1 MGSHLSPAIIGLLVF
16 AATFGGALVGIW
28 LRQRLPAHHL
38 DADSQS
44 TVKVGIGLIATMTA
58 LVLGLV
64 TASAKSSYD
73 TLDSA
78 VKQSAAEVLSLDRI
92 LARYGPEA
100 QPVREALRTAVAF
113 GVERNWPQAAGSKP
127 VMQPTAPAQPAEQL
141 MRQIRALPETSDEQ
155 IWLKSRALEAGEN
168 LLNVRW
174 AMVSAIG
181 PSVPVPFL
189 IVLVFW
195 LLVTFSSF
203 GLFAPRNG
211 TVIAVLLV
219 CAMSVASAIFL
230 ILEMDGPFAGLI
242 RISPKPMLYAL
253 SQVAQ

>member
-1 MGSHLSPAIIGLLVF
+1 MSPALIGLLVF
-16 AATFGGALVGIW
+16 AATFGGALGGIW
-28 LRQRLPAHHL
+28 LRQRLPAHHT

-73 TLDSA
+73 TLDLA
-78 VKQSAAEVLSLDRI
+78 VKHSAAEVLSLDRI
-92 LARYGPEA
+92 LARYGPEG
-100 QPVREALRTAVAF
+100 QPVREALRAAVAF
-113 GVERNWPQAAGSKP
+113 GIEKNWPENAGSRP
-127 VMQPTAPAQPAEQL
+127 MMHPSGPAPPAEEL
-141 MRQIRALPETSDEQ
+141 MRQIRALPETNDEQ
-155 IWLKSRALEAGEN
+155 GWLKSHALEAGED

-174 AMVSAIG
+174 AMVSSIG

-189 IVLVFW
+189 VVLVFW

-219 CAMSVASAIFL
+219 CALSVASAIFL

-253 SQVAQ
+253 SQIAQ

>member
-155 IWLKSRALEAGEN
+155 VWLKSRALEAGEN

>member
-1 MGSHLSPAIIGLLVF
+1 MSPALIGLLVF
-16 AATFGGALVGIW
+16 AATFGGALGGIW
-28 LRQRLPAHHL
+28 LRHRLPVHHTY
-38 DADSQS
+38 ADSQS

-73 TLDSA
+73 TLDLA
-78 VKQSAAEVLSLDRI
+78 VKNSAAEVLSLDRI
-92 LARYGPEA
+92 LARYGPEG
-100 QPVREALRTAVAF
+100 QPVREALRAAVAF
-113 GVERNWPQAAGSKP
+113 GIEKNWPENAGSRP
-127 VMQPTAPAQPAEQL
+127 MMHPTGPARPAEEL
-141 MRQIRALPETSDEQ
+141 MRQIRALPETNDEQ
-155 IWLKSRALEAGEN
+155 GWLKSHALEAGED

-219 CAMSVASAIFL
+219 CALSVASAIFL

-253 SQVAQ
+253 SQIAQ

>member
-1 MGSHLSPAIIGLLVF
+1 MSPALIGLLVF
-16 AATFGGALVGIW
+16 AATFGGALGGIW
-28 LRQRLPAHHL
+28 LRQRLPAHHT

-73 TLDSA
+73 TLDLA
-78 VKQSAAEVLSLDRI
+78 VKNSAAEVLSLDRI
-92 LARYGPEA
+92 LARYGPEG
-100 QPVREALRTAVAF
+100 QPVREALRAAVAF
-113 GVERNWPQAAGSKP
+113 GIEKNWPENAGSRP
-127 VMQPTAPAQPAEQL
+127 MMHPTGPARPAEEL
-141 MRQIRALPETSDEQ
+141 MRQIRALPETNDEQ
-155 IWLKSRALEAGEN
+155 GWLKSHALEAGED

-219 CAMSVASAIFL
+219 CALSVASAIFL

-253 SQVAQ
+253 SQIAQ